1 MIHANLRGLAPEFA
15 DVNVTISRPTLLGR
29 GTADG
34 NGNGRVKLKPKVD
47 RYLPEYLRGA
57 TVDSIVTFGPG
68 TEATSRNH
76 ALIYPAGDRF
86 MLTDLGT
93 TNGTYYSFMDETPRL
108 FFGATYL
115 LREGDVIHLGNPS
128 GGIRFQINYAPASP
142 PVYVKP
148 PLVSIE
154 IEEKPQPVQQSIKP
168 LAPAIQNYALLV
180 GNQSNLQGVHNDISA
195 MKRTLE
201 SRRGFRGNI
210 ETLLDAQTDYNSVVE
225 RLQSIERRAT
235 PESLIVF
242 YFSGHGHRQGDL
254 DLNGKIKMP
263 PTDLYDRLEWI
274 RGRKAVII
282 DACHSGHFAE
292 ESIIP
297 PETVVIASTRDDDL
311 AYEGDVGQGRKMGY
325 LTNALTQIIDSSQQ
339 RLDLKRL
346 QAQLGTDVKL
356 VQKGQEPQIAG
367 ATIFVGTQTISFK
380 SLE

>member
-29 GTADG
+29 NTPGKDGRIKLTA
-34 NGNGRVKLKPKVD
+34 VVD
-47 RYLPEYLRGA
+47 RYLPTNLHGA

-68 TEATSRNH
+68 TEATSLNH
-76 ALIYPAGDRF
+76 ALIYPVGDRF
-86 MLTDLGT
+86 LLTDLGAI
-93 TNGTYYSFMDETPRL
+93 NGTYYSFMDETRKL

-115 LREGDVIHLGNPS
+115 LRDGDIIHLGNAE
-128 GGIRFQINYAPASP
+128 GGIRFQIEYVSAPTPSA
-142 PVYVKP
+142 YIKP
-148 PLVSIE
+148 PLASIE
-154 IEEKPQPVQQSIKP
+154 IEELSQPAPLVIQP
-168 LAPAIQNYALLV
+168 LAPVIQNYALLV

-195 MKRTLE
+195 IKKTIE

-210 ETLLDAQTDYNSVVE
+210 ETLLDTQTDYDNVVE
-225 RLQSIERRAT
+225 GLQRLERATT
-235 PESLIVF
+235 PESLTVF
-242 YFSGHGHRQGDL
+242 YFSGHGRRMGDL
-254 DLNGKIKMP
+254 DLDGSMKMS
-263 PTDLYDRLEWI
+263 PTDLYDRLEGI

-311 AYEGDVGQGRKMGY
+311 AYEGDVDSGKKMGY
-325 LTNALTQIIDSSQQ
+325 LTNALTRIIDSSQQ

-356 VQKGQEPQIAG
+356 AQKGQEPQIAG
-367 ATIFVGTQTISFK
+367 ATICIGTQTISFK